1 MASTITLTAID
12 YGALDD
18 SALAALVQCGDRDA
32 FRQITQRCN
41 RRMFRMARGLT
52 GNDAEAED
60 VVQEAYLHAFEHIA
74 TFRGESSLMTW
85 LTRIVLNG
93 AHSRLRQRRVTVEL
107 DQVEALQNTG
117 DRVVQFP
124 SRFGSEDPVAAAARD
139 QVRRLL
145 ERAVDDLPES
155 FRLVFVL
162 RDVEGCSVEET
173 ATVLSLRTE
182 TVKTRLHRARRLLR
196 TALNDTVSA
205 TVSETFPFLGSRCE
219 RMTANVM
226 ARIQSIRE
234 HTHASTPQQ
243 QPPLPPTPPTPPTD

>member
-1 MASTITLTAID
+1 MASTGTLKAID
-12 YGALDD
+12 YGALEDA
-18 SALAALVQCGDRDA
+18 ALAALVQCGDRDA
-32 FRQITQRCN
+32 FRHITQRCN

-52 GNDAEAED
+52 GNDPEAED
-60 VVQEAYLHAFEHIA
+60 VVQEAYLHAFEHIDA
-74 TFRGESSLMTW
+74 FRGESSLMTW

-93 AHSRLRQRRVTVEL
+93 AHSRLRQRRMTVDL
-107 DQVEALQNTG
+107 DQVEALQNAG

-124 SRFGSEDPVAAAARD
+124 SRFGSEDPAAAAARH

-145 ERAVDDLPES
+145 EPVVDDLPES

-173 ATVLSLRTE
+173 AATLSLRTE

-205 TVSETFPFLGSRCE
+205 TVSDTFPFLGSRCE

-226 ARIQSIRE
+226 ARIERMHE
-234 HTHASTPQQ
+234 GTHASP
-243 QPPLPPTPPTPPTD
+243 PPLPPTPPTD